1 MLRPRAAFYPMFN
14 LKEKLKRA
22 REGLMAPLSRVLQRG
37 PSLSVESREEIE
49 ALLLSADVGVETT
62 ERVLASLRDGAD
74 TRTTVRDQFLA
85 VLRAPVARSTG
96 AAKPRAI
103 IIVGINGVGKTTS
116 IGKLAWY
123 LKSRGEKVLLA
134 ACDTF
139 RAAAADQL
147 GIWAERVGVEM
158 VRHHEGTDPAS
169 VAFDACS
176 AAKARGVDVVV
187 VDTAGRLHTRVNL
200 MEELAKVRRVCE
212 KALGAGAVET
222 YLVLD
227 ANLGQNSL
235 VQAHEFTKRMQT
247 DGVILT
253 KLDSTAKG
261 GIVLAVAETLKLP
274 VVYIGV
280 GEAIDDFEPF
290 DAERFVDALLG

>member
-1 MLRPRAAFYPMFN
+1 MFN
-14 LKEKLKRA
+14 LKDKLKRV
-22 REGLMAPLSRVLQRG
+22 RESFTAPLAKVFQRS
-37 PSLSVESREEIE
+37 SLTTESSDEIE
-49 ALLLSADVGVETT
+49 ALLLSADVGVDTT
-62 ERVLASLRDGAD
+62 ERVLKALRESSDGDA
-74 TRTTVRDQFLA
+74 RGTVREQFLSA
-85 VLRAPVARSTG
+85 LRATAPVAPATPP
-96 AAKPRAI
+96 APRAI
-103 IIVGINGVGKTTS
+103 VVVGINGVGKTTS
-116 IGKLAWY
+116 IGKLAWH
-123 LKSRGEKVLLA
+123 LKSRGQNVLLA

-158 VRHHEGTDPAS
+158 VRHKEGSDPAS

-176 AAKARGVDVVV
+176 AAKARGMDVVI

-212 KALGAGAVET
+212 KALGPGAVQT
-222 YLVLD
+222 LLVLD

-235 VQAHEFTKRMQT
+235 VQAEEFTKRMQT

-261 GIVLAVAETLKLP
+261 GIVLAVAEALKLP
-274 VVYIGV
+274 VLYIGV
-280 GEAIDDFEPF
+280 GESLDDFEPF

>member
-1 MLRPRAAFYPMFN
+1 MFN

-22 REGLMAPLSRVLQRG
+22 RDSFVAPLTKVLQRSS
-37 PSLSVESREEIE
+37 SLSADDREEIE

-62 ERVLASLRDGAD
+62 EKVLTSLGNGED
-74 TRTTVRDQFLA
+74 TRTTVRAQFLS
-85 VLRAPVARSTG
+85 VLQRPVPRPMGLS
-96 AAKPRAI
+96 KPAAI

-116 IGKLAWY
+116 IGKLAFH
-123 LKSRGEKVLLA
+123 LKSQGQKVLLA
-134 ACDTF
+134 ACDPF

-158 VRHHEGTDPAS
+158 VRHKEGTDPAS

-176 AAKARGVDVVV
+176 AAKARGMDVVI

-212 KALGAGAVET
+212 KALGEGAVQT
-222 YLVLD
+222 WLVLD

-235 VQAHEFTKRMQT
+235 VQAQEFTKRMQT

>member
-1 MLRPRAAFYPMFN
+1 MFN
-14 LKEKLKRA
+14 LKDKLKRA
-22 REGLMAPLSRVLQRG
+22 RDSFVNPLAKVLQRS
-37 PSLSVESREEIE
+37 PSLSSDDREEIE

-62 ERVLASLRDGAD
+62 ERVLTSLQNGGD
-74 TRTTVRDQFLA
+74 TRATVREQFLA
-85 VLRAPVARSTG
+85 VLRSPTIKTMDGVT
-96 AAKPRAI
+96 PRAI

-116 IGKLAWY
+116 IGKLAFH
-123 LKSRGEKVLLA
+123 LKSRGQKVLLA

-158 VRHHEGTDPAS
+158 VRHKEGTDPAS

-176 AAKARGVDVVV
+176 AAKSRGMDVVI

-212 KALGAGAVET
+212 KALGTGAVQT
-222 YLVLD
+222 WLVLD

-235 VQAHEFTKRMQT
+235 VQAQEFTKRMQT

-280 GEAIDDFEPF
+280 GEAIDDFAPF

>member
-1 MLRPRAAFYPMFN
+1 MFS
-14 LKEKLKRA
+14 LKDKLKRA
-22 REGLMAPLSRVLQRG
+22 REGLMNPLSRVFQRS
-37 PSLSVESREEIE
+37 PSLSSDDREEIE

-62 ERVLASLRDGAD
+62 ERVLKSLGNGGD
-74 TRTTVRDQFLA
+74 TRATVREQFLS
-85 VLRAPVARSTG
+85 VLRAPTQ
-96 AAKPRAI
+96 KPLGTTKPSAI

-116 IGKLAWY
+116 IGKLAFH
-123 LKSRGEKVLLA
+123 LKSQGQKVLLA

-158 VRHHEGTDPAS
+158 VRHKEGTDPAS

-176 AAKARGVDVVV
+176 AAKSRGMDVVI

-212 KALGAGAVET
+212 KALGPGAVQT
-222 YLVLD
+222 WLVLD

-235 VQAHEFTKRMQT
+235 VQAQEFTRRMQT

-280 GEAIDDFEPF
+280 GEAIDDFAPF
-290 DAERFVDALLG
+290 DADRFVDALLG

>member
-1 MLRPRAAFYPMFN
+1 MFN

-22 REGLMAPLSRVLQRG
+22 RESLVSPLTRVLQRSS
-37 PSLSVESREEIE
+37 SLSNDDREEIE

-62 ERVLASLRDGAD
+62 EKVLKSLNDGGD
-74 TRTTVRDQFLA
+74 TRTTVREQFLN
-85 VLRAPVARSTG
+85 VLRNPVLKTTEG
-96 AAKPRAI
+96 LKPTAI

-116 IGKLAWY
+116 IGKLAFH
-123 LKSRGEKVLLA
+123 LKSNGEKVLLA

-158 VRHHEGTDPAS
+158 VRHKEGTDPAS

-176 AAKARGVDVVV
+176 AAKARGMDIVI

-212 KALGAGAVET
+212 KALGPGAVQT
-222 YLVLD
+222 WLVLD

-235 VQAHEFTKRMQT
+235 VQAQEFTKRMQT

-280 GEAIDDFEPF
+280 GEALDDFEPF

>member
-1 MLRPRAAFYPMFN
+1 MFN

-22 REGLMAPLSRVLQRG
+22 RDSFVAPLTRVLQRSS
-37 PSLSVESREEIE
+37 SLSTDDREELE

-62 ERVLASLRDGAD
+62 ERVLETLRIHAD
-74 TRTTVRDQFLA
+74 AHDARATLRDQFLS
-85 VLRAPVARSTG
+85 VLRAPAM
-96 AAKPRAI
+96 KPRGTSRPTAI
-103 IIVGINGVGKTTS
+103 IIVGINGAGKTTS

-123 LKSRGEKVLLA
+123 LKNQGEKVLLA

-158 VRHHEGTDPAS
+158 VRHREGTDPAS

-176 AAKARGVDVVV
+176 AAKARGVDVVI

-222 YLVLD
+222 LLVLD

-235 VQAHEFTKRMQT
+235 VQAGEFTRRMQT
-247 DGVILT
+247 DGIILT
-253 KLDSTAKG
+253 KLDSTARG
-261 GIVLAVAETLKLP
+261 GIVLAVAESLKLP

-280 GEAIDDFEPF
+280 GEAIDDFAPF

>member
-1 MLRPRAAFYPMFN
+1 MFN

-22 REGLMAPLSRVLQRG
+22 REGLISPLSRVLQRSS
-37 PSLSVESREEIE
+37 SLSTDDREEIE

-62 ERVLASLRDGAD
+62 EKVLTSLGNGED
-74 TRTTVRDQFLA
+74 TRTTVRAQFLS
-85 VLRAPVARSTG
+85 VLRSPIPRPMGMS
-96 AAKPRAI
+96 KPTAI

-116 IGKLAWY
+116 IGKLAFH

-158 VRHHEGTDPAS
+158 VRHKEGTDPAS

-176 AAKARGVDVVV
+176 AAKARGMDIVI

-212 KALGAGAVET
+212 KALGEGAVQT
-222 YLVLD
+222 WLVLD

-235 VQAHEFTKRMQT
+235 VQAQEFTKRMQT

>member
-1 MLRPRAAFYPMFN
+1 MFN
-14 LKEKLKRA
+14 LKDKLKRV
-22 REGLMAPLSRVLQRG
+22 RDSFVAPLTKVLQR
-37 PSLSVESREEIE
+37 PSLSAGDREEIE
-49 ALLLSADVGVETT
+49 TLLLSADVGVETT
-62 ERVLASLRDGAD
+62 ERVLNSLKDGED
-74 TRTTVRDQFLA
+74 TRTIVREQFLN
-85 VLRAPVARSTG
+85 VLRSPVLKAPEG
-96 AAKPRAI
+96 LKPTAI

-116 IGKLAWY
+116 IGKLAFH
-123 LKSRGEKVLLA
+123 LKSQGQKVLLA

-147 GIWAERVGVEM
+147 GILAERVGVEM
-158 VRHHEGTDPAS
+158 VRHKEGTDPAS

-176 AAKARGVDVVV
+176 AAKARGMDVVI

-212 KALGAGAVET
+212 KALGEGAVQT
-222 YLVLD
+222 WLVLD

-235 VQAHEFTKRMQT
+235 VQAQEFTKRMQT

>member
-1 MLRPRAAFYPMFN
+1 MFN

-22 REGLMAPLSRVLQRG
+22 RDSFVAPLTKVLQRSS
-37 PSLSVESREEIE
+37 SLSADDREEIE

-62 ERVLASLRDGAD
+62 EKVLNSLGNGGD
-74 TRTTVRDQFLA
+74 TRTTVRDQFLS
-85 VLRAPVARSTG
+85 VLRSPALRPMGTS
-96 AAKPRAI
+96 KPTAI

-116 IGKLAWY
+116 IGKLAFH

-158 VRHHEGTDPAS
+158 VRHKEGTDPAS

-176 AAKARGVDVVV
+176 AAKARGMDIVI
-187 VDTAGRLHTRVNL
+187 VDTAGRLHTRINL

-212 KALGAGAVET
+212 KALGPESVQT
-222 YLVLD
+222 WLVLD

-235 VQAHEFTKRMQT
+235 VQAQEFTKRMQT

-280 GEAIDDFEPF
+280 GEALDDFEPF

>member
-1 MLRPRAAFYPMFN
+1 MFN

-22 REGLMAPLSRVLQRG
+22 REGFMAPLSKVLQRSS
-37 PSLSVESREEIE
+37 SLSADDREEIE

-62 ERVLASLRDGAD
+62 ERVLKTLRDGSD
-74 TRTTVRDQFLA
+74 GSDVRDLVRAQFLS
-85 VLRAPVARSTG
+85 VLRESVARSSAT
-96 AAKPRAI
+96 ASKTDTPRAI

-116 IGKLAWY
+116 IGKLAGH
-123 LKSRGEKVLLA
+123 LKSSGEKVLLA

-139 RAAAADQL
+139 RAAATDQL
-147 GIWAERVGVEM
+147 AIWAERVGVDI
-158 VRHHEGTDPAS
+158 VRHKEGTDPAS

-176 AAKARGVDVVV
+176 AAKSRGIDVVI

-235 VQAHEFTKRMQT
+235 TQAQEFTRRMQT
-247 DGVILT
+247 DGLILT

-274 VVYIGV
+274 VLYIGV